1 MGLKYST
8 LPIHSQIGVSFDTFK
23 VLGSIPKDENVPI
36 REIKVKISNISDVK
50 NIAQQIRAINKNIH
64 RVWDYSELKDTIDRI
79 DNILT
84 TVTYILLGMVLTISF
99 FSLLTTACL
108 NVVGQTSEIAILLIL
123 GYSRS
128 RITRIFVYENLVLV
142 LNSCLIGL
150 AVGYLVAQMM
160 GLQREIFSELPI
172 SVEVRGVP
180 LLLAMALLSSCL
192 STYKP
197 LKEIFRLTVSQIL
210 NYSR

>member
-1 MGLKYST
+1 
-8 LPIHSQIGVSFDTFK
+8 
-23 VLGSIPKDENVPI
+23 
-36 REIKVKISNISDVK
+36 
-50 NIAQQIRAINKNIH
+50 
-64 RVWDYSELKDTIDRI
+64 
-79 DNILT
+79 
-84 TVTYILLGMVLTISF
+84 MVLTISF
-99 FSLLTTACL
+99 FSLLTTTYL

-197 LKEIFRLTVSQIL
+197 LKEIFGLTVSQIL